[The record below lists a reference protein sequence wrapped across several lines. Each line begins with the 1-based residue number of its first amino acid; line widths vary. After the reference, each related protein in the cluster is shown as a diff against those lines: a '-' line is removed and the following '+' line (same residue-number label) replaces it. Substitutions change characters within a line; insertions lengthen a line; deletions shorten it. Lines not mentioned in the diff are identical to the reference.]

1 MAEIVVVGPAS
12 WNQIVALDALPE
24 PVPHM
29 EFARSSHE
37 TIGGTSAGKAL
48 HLVELGR
55 DVLLHTV
62 VGTDD
67 AGGHITSRLRDAGVP
82 LLLAVTDG
90 PSERHLNLM
99 DRDGGRVSIYLSLP
113 SDVPARDSRV
123 VAEMAVARAVVL
135 DLSAHSRALID
146 DAVATGVPIWTDLH
160 DYDGSAEFHRP
171 FLAAASYVFMNADR
185 IGDDPVAFLHEA
197 VGGGAVLAVCTLGSQ
212 GAVAVDANHEVH
224 TVAAVA
230 VERVVDTNGA
240 GDAFMAGVL
249 AATLDGASTPDALRA
264 GAVQATRALGSEHL
278 SPLLDQSS
286 TPVGDGVVIGA
297 EASVVTFGAD
307 EVVGRG

>member
-1 MAEIVVVGPAS
+1 MTEVVVVGPAS
-12 WNQIVALDALPE
+12 WNQIVSLDALPE

-29 EFARSSHE
+29 VFARGSHE

-48 HLVELGR
+48 HLVEVGR

-62 VGTDD
+62 VGTDAA
-67 AGGHITSRLRDAGVP
+67 AGRITSRLRDAGVP
-82 LLLAVTDG
+82 LVLAVAEG

-99 DRDGGRVSIYLSLP
+99 DPDGGRVSIYLSLP
-113 SDVPARDSRV
+113 SEVPARDPHV

-135 DLSAHSRALID
+135 DLSGHSRALID

-185 IGDDPVAFLHEA
+185 IGDDPVAFLHE
-197 VGGGAVLAVCTLGSQ
+197 VVDDGAVLAVCTLGAR

-224 TVAAVA
+224 TVEAVP

-264 GAVQATRALGSEHL
+264 GAVQAARALGSEHL
-278 SPLLDQSS
+278 SALLD
-286 TPVGDGVVIGA
+286 
-297 EASVVTFGAD
+297 E
-307 EVVGRG
+307 RG

>member
-1 MAEIVVVGPAS
+1 MAEVVVVGPSS
-12 WNQIVALDALPE
+12 WNQIVSLDALPE

-29 EFARSSHE
+29 AFARGSHE

-67 AGGHITSRLRDAGVP
+67 AARRITAGLRDAGVP
-82 LLLAVTDG
+82 LLLAVAEG

-99 DRDGGRVSIYLSLP
+99 DPDGGRVSLYLSLP
-113 SDVPARDSRV
+113 SEVPVCDPRV
-123 VAEMAVARAVVL
+123 LAEMAASRAVVL
-135 DLSAHSRALID
+135 DLAACSRAVID

-160 DYDGSAEFHRP
+160 DYDGSSEFHRA

-185 IGDDPVAFLHEA
+185 IGDEPVGFLHEA
-197 VGGGAVLAVCTLGSQ
+197 VDGGAVLAVCTLGAR

-224 TVAAVA
+224 TVAAVP

-249 AATLDGASTPDALRA
+249 AATLDGASTQEALLA
-264 GAVQATRALGSEHL
+264 GARQAARALGSEHL
-278 SPLLDQSS
+278 SALL
-286 TPVGDGVVIGA
+286 
-297 EASVVTFGAD
+297 E
-307 EVVGRG
+307 RH